1 VELDLPIIA
10 KKEGMMSRHP
20 YQYRILVEYLT
31 PTTGSMKPNYGEESD
46 EQSLTAKREEAV
58 EHLPDAIAEGW
69 EVNSHSLT
77 VARDTVILS
86 ALLRRPVTR

>member
-1 VELDLPIIA
+1 
-10 KKEGMMSRHP
+10 MNCHP
-20 YQYRILVEYLT
+20 YQYSILVEYLT
-31 PTTGSMKPNYGEESD
+31 HTVGAIKPDYGEESD
-46 EQSLTAKREEAV
+46 EQSLTAKLEEAV

-86 ALLRRPVTR
+86 VLLRRPATR

>member
-1 VELDLPIIA
+1 
-10 KKEGMMSRHP
+10 MSRHP

-31 PTTGSMKPNYGEESD
+31 PTMGSMRPDYGEESD
-46 EQSLTAKREEAV
+46 EQSLTAKLEEVV

-77 VARDTVILS
+77 VAKDTTILS
-86 ALLRRPVTR
+86 VLLRRPVTL

>member
-1 VELDLPIIA
+1 M
-10 KKEGMMSRHP
+10 KKEGMMSCHP
-20 YQYRILVEYLT
+20 YQYSVLVEYLT
-31 PTTGSMKPNYGEESD
+31 PTMGSMRPDYGEESD
-46 EQSLTAKREEAV
+46 EQSLTAKLEEAV

-86 ALLRRPVTR
+86 VLLRRPVTR